1 MANAIKTGH
10 KAIERYKE
18 DKVVFIIDE
27 CHRTQFGDMH
37 RVIKQHFKNAQYFG
51 FTGTPRFEENA
62 SQDGRATADI
72 FGKCLHTYL
81 IKDAI
86 RDGNVLGFSVEYLNT
101 FDTLKDNIDEEY
113 VSKIDE
119 NEIWMADD
127 RLKKVAKHLV
137 ANHHK
142 KTRNQMYTSIFTVH
156 SIPMAIRYYKIF
168 KEMKEAGLHN
178 LNVSTIFTYNPNED
192 MHKNREVYQQ
202 NENPKHSREELET
215 VIKDYNKM
223 FDKNYSTDTFD
234 GFFNDVSQR
243 VKRGMP
249 GERLDILIVVDMFL
263 TGFDSKKL
271 NTLYVDR
278 NLQYHTLIQAY
289 SRTNR
294 VEDETKPYGNIVCYR
309 NLKENTDKAIE
320 LFSQTDDVDTV
331 LSASFDEYLVEFK
344 KQLIELYKVADT
356 PEAVD
361 RLEREDDIK
370 EFVLTFRSLSRLMQM
385 LKTFDEFSF
394 DKDKLGIAQQT
405 FQDYRGKYLNLY
417 DAVRQKNKREINKVS
432 VLDDIDFEVEILR
445 NDLINV
451 QYILDLLNQI
461 DLTNKEEPD
470 KARKQIRKLLE
481 QADDDKLRLK
491 ADLIREFLDSVIPH
505 LEEEIAI
512 DDAYYE
518 FEEEVKEGEL
528 QDFAKDQTYPIDL
541 LKQLVSEYEYSG
553 QLDNNLV
560 EEGVSGGL
568 LVRTKKIDNVKSFVQ
583 ETVEKYGAVD

>member
-192 MHKNREVYQQ
+192 MHKNREVY
-202 NENPKHSREELET
+202 
-215 VIKDYNKM
+215 
-223 FDKNYSTDTFD
+223 
-234 GFFNDVSQR
+234 
-243 VKRGMP
+243 
-249 GERLDILIVVDMFL
+249 
-263 TGFDSKKL
+263 
-271 NTLYVDR
+271 
-278 NLQYHTLIQAY
+278 
-289 SRTNR
+289 
-294 VEDETKPYGNIVCYR
+294 
-309 NLKENTDKAIE
+309 
-320 LFSQTDDVDTV
+320 
-331 LSASFDEYLVEFK
+331 
-344 KQLIELYKVADT
+344 
-356 PEAVD
+356 
-361 RLEREDDIK
+361 
-370 EFVLTFRSLSRLMQM
+370 
-385 LKTFDEFSF
+385 
-394 DKDKLGIAQQT
+394 
-405 FQDYRGKYLNLY
+405 
-417 DAVRQKNKREINKVS
+417 
-432 VLDDIDFEVEILR
+432 
-445 NDLINV
+445 
-451 QYILDLLNQI
+451 
-461 DLTNKEEPD
+461 
-470 KARKQIRKLLE
+470 
-481 QADDDKLRLK
+481 
-491 ADLIREFLDSVIPH
+491 
-505 LEEEIAI
+505 
-512 DDAYYE
+512 
-518 FEEEVKEGEL
+518 
-528 QDFAKDQTYPIDL
+528 
-541 LKQLVSEYEYSG
+541 
-553 QLDNNLV
+553 
-560 EEGVSGGL
+560 
-568 LVRTKKIDNVKSFVQ
+568 
-583 ETVEKYGAVD
+583 

>member
-553 QLDNNLV
+553 LLDNNLV